1 MNDALARFVQEARRK
16 DGKEYPASSLH
27 DIVAATQ
34 RCMRENGCPEV
45 SFFDEK
51 SPSFDFLRK
60 SLDARMKELTKKGI
74 GHMKKQAQPIT
85 PEMES
90 ILWDKGIFSRDTGE
104 SLLKIVFWYSCKMFG
119 LRGSDEH
126 RHLDASQFLI
136 QNDENGHYLPLW
148 ERTVRIGRV
157 VYTSVRLNQRI

>member
-27 DIVAATQ
+27 DIVAAIQ